1 MALVISDEATRE
13 AERILACRNGFEV
26 LELSPDNCTKE
37 MVLEH
42 YETKVALFKRLFRNR
57 LAMQAKAKLDNA
69 KMRLADTQ
77 LREKEA
83 AAMKELQRDVHK
95 DYAELQALEVR
106 TRVLEM
112 RAAAAAVHGE
122 AS

>member
-1 MALVISDEATRE
+1 MALVISDEATQE
-13 AERILACRNGFEV
+13 AERILACQNSFKV
-26 LELSPDNCTKE
+26 LELNPSNCTKE
-37 MVLEH
+37 MVLMQ
-42 YETKVALFKRLFRNR
+42 YETKASLFKGLFRNK

-69 KMRLADTQ
+69 KVRLADTQ

-83 AAMKELQRDVHK
+83 AAFKALQHDVHK

-112 RAAAAAVHGE
+112 RAATVQGE
-122 AS
+122 AV